1 MGRQDEPPTLE
12 NGLGPVSLF
21 GYSTSQQLR
30 EVWMNKRFSRSVLV
44 TLAAMSLSATAALA
58 QMDRLEMVAPGGPGS
73 GQDQVARAVAQALQ
87 KEGIVRSPRVLN
99 IAGGGGMVAFAQFIS
114 SKQGDPNAVLTQG
127 AGHILFPI
135 SNKTKVSIDDV
146 TPLALLAGEWEVIV
160 TKKDSGIN
168 SIKNLLEKFKA
179 APGSVTWAGGSPAAT
194 DHVFMANLI
203 RGAGLDP
210 KLMNFVPH
218 ENTGDI
224 VVAVLG
230 GQVSVGA
237 GGYQDFAQQ
246 VESGALKVLAVAAP
260 ERQKGVDAP
269 TLKEEGIDL
278 VFANWRGVSAHKSLT
293 EEQLKALDEVF
304 AKLAKS
310 DTWKKIMAERGWLDM
325 YLPRAEY
332 AAYIKNNQESA
343 TAALKALGMIK

>member
-1 MGRQDEPPTLE
+1 MGVRGGWSAVVVAAAL
-12 NGLGPVSLF
+12 GLF
-21 GYSTSQQLR
+21 T
-30 EVWMNKRFSRSVLV
+30 
-44 TLAAMSLSATAALA
+44 TAASA

-87 KEGIVRSPRVLN
+87 KEGIVRNPRVVN

-114 SKQGDPNAVLTQG
+114 SKQGDGNAVLTQG
-127 AGHILFPI
+127 AGHVLFPI
-135 SNKTKVSIDDV
+135 ANKTKVSMDDV
-146 TPLALLAGEWEVIV
+146 TPVALLAGEWEVIV
-160 TKKDSGIN
+160 TRKDSGVN
-168 SIKNLLEKFKA
+168 SLKELIAKYKA
-179 APGSVTWAGGSPAAT
+179 APGSVTWAGGSPGAT
-194 DHVFMANLI
+194 DHVFCANVI

-210 KLMNFVPH
+210 KAMNFVPH

-230 GQVSVGA
+230 GQVTVGT

-260 ERQKGVDAP
+260 QRQKGVDAP
-269 TLKEEGIDL
+269 TLKEEGIDH
-278 VFANWRGVSAHKSLT
+278 VFANWRGLSAHKSLN

-304 AKLAKS
+304 AKLVKS
-310 DTWKKIMAERGWLDM
+310 ETWKKIVADRGWLEM

-343 TAALKALGMIK
+343 TAALKSIGMLK

>member
-1 MGRQDEPPTLE
+1 MSNR
-12 NGLGPVSLF
+12 
-21 GYSTSQQLR
+21 
-30 EVWMNKRFSRSVLV
+30 LV
-44 TLAAMSLSATAALA
+44 QSAFVALAAAFVTATSALA

-87 KEGIVRSPRVLN
+87 KENIVRNPRVVN

-114 SKQGDPNAVLTQG
+114 SKAGDAHAVLTQG

-146 TPLALLAGEWEVIV
+146 TPVALLAGEWEVVV

-168 SIKNLLEKFKA
+168 SIKDLIAKFKA

-194 DHVFMANLI
+194 DHVFLANLI

-224 VVAVLG
+224 VIAVLG

-246 VESGALKVLAVAAP
+246 VESGALKVLAVGAP

-269 TLKEEGIDL
+269 TLREEGIDL
-278 VFANWRGVSAHKSLT
+278 VFANWRGLSAHKSLN

-310 DTWKKIMAERGWLDM
+310 ATWKQIMAERGWLDM

-343 TAALKALGMIK
+343 TAALKAIGMIK